1 MSQILRNQLHKR
13 YVTHILFVA
22 LWVTESRHGDIQN
35 FKTSFLFPE
44 VTIATE
50 KTLSASTLPM
60 DNIISPSG
68 GILSNYYIDY
78 FLSSFVN
85 FSHLIVYV
93 MALNLI
99 A

>member
-1 MSQILRNQLHKR
+1 MSQILRNQLYKR

-50 KTLSASTLPM
+50 KTLRASTLPM
-60 DNIISPSG
+60 DNNFIMSPSG
-68 GILSNYYIDY
+68 GILSNYYYIM
-78 FLSSFVN
+78 FFIFFSSFS
-85 FSHLIVYV
+85 SH
-93 MALNLI
+93 NSR
-99 A
+99 